1 MPTLLLISSQQP
13 WPVELNRHMP
23 ELTVRR
29 FPDVGD
35 PALIDYALVWMPDPG
50 LLKTLPNLKVIFS
63 IAAGVDHILRDPDLP
78 EGIPI
83 VRMSDPYQAA
93 MMSEYAVMAVLW
105 FHRGMHDLQR
115 AQQAARWTEPPVAY
129 TPDFAVGILG
139 LGDIGRD
146 IAARLGAFG
155 FRIHGWTRTPHHIEG
170 ITCHHGPDGLAAML
184 PQCRYLVNV
193 LPSTA
198 VTRGLLDA
206 RRLGAMLR
214 GAFLVNL
221 GRGVHVVD
229 DDLLAAL
236 DSGHIAGAFLDVFAQ
251 EPLPGMHAY
260 WRHPNVTVTPHMAGE
275 LLPRTAAK
283 SVTTAIRRHLAGEAL
298 SHVYDSSRGY

>member
-29 FPDVGD
+29 FPDIGD
-35 PALIDYALVWMPDPG
+35 PASIDYALVWMPDPG
-50 LLKTLPNLKVIFS
+50 LLKTLPNLKAIFS

-78 EGIPI
+78 KGIPI

-93 MMSEYAVMAVLW
+93 MMSEYAIMAVRW
-105 FHRGMHDLQR
+105 FHRGMHDLRR
-115 AQQAARWTEPPVAY
+115 AQQEARWTEPPVAY
-129 TPDFAVGILG
+129 TPDFAVGVLG
-139 LGDIGRD
+139 LGDIGRE
-146 IAARLGAFG
+146 IAARLRTFG
-155 FRIHGWTRTPHHIEG
+155 FQVHGWTRTPRRIED
-170 ITCHHGPDGLAAML
+170 IVCHHGPDGLMAML
-184 PQCRYLVNV
+184 PKCRYVVNV
-193 LPSTA
+193 LPATA
-198 VTRGLLDA
+198 TTRGLLDA
-206 RRLGAMLR
+206 RRFAAMPR

-221 GRGVHVVD
+221 GRGMHVVD

-236 DSGHIAGAFLDVFAQ
+236 DRRHLAGAFLDVFVQ
-251 EPLPGMHAY
+251 EPLPGTHPY

-283 SVTTAIRRHLAGEAL
+283 SVAAAIKQHMAGEAL
-298 SHVYDSSRGY
+298 GHVFESSRGY